1 MGKKTEKFLFDQHIF
16 DEPEEDEEEFEEPP
30 PPTFSEEELE
40 TVRQKADQEAYER
53 GKADGVAESKAS
65 REQMVA
71 QVLQQIGQDASIL
84 FTNEEHRDKTF
95 ERESVQLA
103 LSIFEKLF
111 PEEKGKHGFESLK
124 NTISEILQRQENQ
137 SEIRIEVH
145 PDAVDGIK
153 EHISSLNLMNQSQQR
168 FEITGNNKLNDQACK
183 IQWKDGGAVRDIDAL
198 AEEIRTILH
207 ETLAGNATKSHDSNN
222 TPIEGDIDQTTTT
235 HDLGTV
241 SATITDNAETG
252 SNSAEQSAEPVP
264 GTTEEMMEKP
274 DE

>member
-145 PDAVDGIK
+145 PDAVD
-153 EHISSLNLMNQSQQR
+153 
-168 FEITGNNKLNDQACK
+168 F
-183 IQWKDGGAVRDIDAL
+183 DGDGEYEL
-198 AEEIRTILH
+198 
-207 ETLAGNATKSHDSNN
+207 LAGADQGRVWYWKPSNFGVPASGN
-222 TPIEGDIDQTTTT
+222 PTAPYRTTNEPG
-235 HDLGTV
+235 LGKI
-241 SATITDNAETG
+241 S
-252 SNSAEQSAEPVP
+252 
-264 GTTEEMMEKP
+264 
-274 DE
+274 